1 MNSTLGQEPR
11 FTLEQLDLLL
21 QVRTNV
27 QLLEL
32 TGLFPTAYNTLLQ
45 PSFNISTP
53 APTSDTANTTRNNS
67 HTISKPDTPPPDNTY
82 TGYGK
87 VTIDINEEGPLT
99 AEQEDTFTALYRRKA
114 ETSTDKGSVLVKTG
128 GQPLKLVHVPKPRKK
143 ASEAAPS
150 TIRKHAKFMQ
160 GVRDQVSRGDPAAL
174 MKEEL
179 KIHSRHE
186 LQKMLQELK
195 LDQVRI
201 PTGHLLAAKVDIG
214 MNWNQCRKLRRW
226 LKGYGVSMESEKASR
241 AVATQLLSKI
251 PTIAEKLPFS
261 VKGAKD
267 STVEL
272 LPCAYVVSLQDAIFD
287 NLKRNQTA
295 GTLTW
300 HAGKIPEKEIWVKV
314 GGDHGGGSFKMAF
327 QILNKERPNSK
338 SNTTVFCIF
347 NAKDSRENLN
357 QQVVVPGLHISLG
370 IYLKLFK
377 LMESELHDIDLKL
390 QTYLSTVLDE
400 GEVTKE
406 ELLADEHL
414 GKFKAYVA
422 AIDEARGLDEKADA
436 LEEKLEQEENQLG
449 WQAFT
454 DLVEPSADTDMADAE
469 FEKACSAIKD
479 LCVEK
484 DKLRKGAAE
493 LRQKASVKVGQ
504 GPITS
509 ELDPALQELHVQ
521 RQAYHSGSF
530 IGNHDESIKKL
541 TAVITSV
548 VTDIMEKY
556 DDLPLTLVPKAR
568 ETAQK
573 YRQLFE
579 LFASCHKKY
588 SHAGQMDD
596 SAIDEL
602 GTAITAFM
610 TYYREKVPNGSVPIK
625 MHMLEHHV
633 VPCVRK
639 WRFGLGFLGEQ
650 GLEQVHALFNNIG
663 RTTSGIADPV
673 AKLNSTL
680 KNHLI
685 GVSPDHT
692 GGVPDPVPRKKRKEN

>member
-1 MNSTLGQEPR
+1 
-11 FTLEQLDLLL
+11 
-21 QVRTNV
+21 
-27 QLLEL
+27 
-32 TGLFPTAYNTLLQ
+32 
-45 PSFNISTP
+45 
-53 APTSDTANTTRNNS
+53 
-67 HTISKPDTPPPDNTY
+67 
-82 TGYGK
+82 
-87 VTIDINEEGPLT
+87 
-99 AEQEDTFTALYRRKA
+99 
-114 ETSTDKGSVLVKTG
+114 
-128 GQPLKLVHVPKPRKK
+128 
-143 ASEAAPS
+143 
-150 TIRKHAKFMQ
+150 MQ

-272 LPCAYVVSLQDAIFD
+272 LPCAYVISLQDAIFD

-357 QQVVVPGLHISLG
+357 LATSRFATEIKDLQQLKWTCQDGNEFSLRLFPAGDYAYLCLWYGLSGACGTHPCLWCDITLDEIKDTDNCRLIIPPRNLESLAENHKKFLLEGKGNLKLAKKYHNAIAPVMFEVPIDQVVVPGLHISLG

-530 IGNHDESIKKL
+530 IGNHVNTMLQDESIKKL

-548 VTDIMEKY
+548 VTDIMERY

>member
-1 MNSTLGQEPR
+1 
-11 FTLEQLDLLL
+11 
-21 QVRTNV
+21 
-27 QLLEL
+27 
-32 TGLFPTAYNTLLQ
+32 
-45 PSFNISTP
+45 
-53 APTSDTANTTRNNS
+53 
-67 HTISKPDTPPPDNTY
+67 
-82 TGYGK
+82 
-87 VTIDINEEGPLT
+87 
-99 AEQEDTFTALYRRKA
+99 
-114 ETSTDKGSVLVKTG
+114 
-128 GQPLKLVHVPKPRKK
+128 
-143 ASEAAPS
+143 
-150 TIRKHAKFMQ
+150 MQ

-214 MNWNQCRKLRRW
+214 MNWNQCRKLR
-226 LKGYGVSMESEKASR
+226 S
-241 AVATQLLSKI
+241 
-251 PTIAEKLPFS
+251 
-261 VKGAKD
+261 
-267 STVEL
+267 
-272 LPCAYVVSLQDAIFD
+272 
-287 NLKRNQTA
+287 
-295 GTLTW
+295 TLTW

-357 QQVVVPGLHISLG
+357 LATSRFATEIKDLQQLKWTCQDGNEFSLRLFPAGDYAYLCLCLAENHKKFLLEGKGNLKLAKKYHNAIAPVMFEVPIDQVVVPGLHISLG

-454 DLVEPSADTDMADAE
+454 DLVEPSADTNMADAE